1 MGNKDTGWIKTKDF
15 SDPDIDSLIITLKS
29 TSIFDKD
36 RWVDLARRLK
46 KSGMMEK
53 AEIAYVGSRYTD
65 MDDRDLMREWLAI
78 YTRNRI
84 DDKSK
89 SRILEEANM
98 IEEGM
103 RDVLVDTA
111 RLLDE
116 LHHVLWMVVNVG
128 EEE

>member
-103 RDVLVDTA
+103 RDVLVDTD

>member
-15 SDPDIDSLIITLKS
+15 SDPDIDSLIVTLKS

-84 DDKSK
+84 ADKSK

>member
-1 MGNKDTGWIKTKDF
+1 MDSGWVKTQEF
-15 SDPDIDSLIITLKS
+15 SDPDIDSLVVKLKS

-36 RWVDLARRLK
+36 RWIDLARRLK

-65 MDDRDLMREWLAI
+65 MDDRDLMREWRAL
-78 YTRNRI
+78 YTNNRI
-84 DDKSK
+84 SDKPK
-89 SRILEEANM
+89 QRILEEVNM

-103 RDVLVDTA
+103 RDVIVDTA

-116 LHHVLWMVVNVG
+116 LHHLLWMVVNVG
-128 EEE
+128 EVE